1 MNWIDVIAR
10 APAKKPCLVAEH
22 GTLSYG
28 ELLHYMRRI
37 GGGFAARGWK
47 QGQRIFIAAGDD
59 RHLLCLA
66 MAALASGLVPVIAD
80 PASPPPAAAVL
91 REVAD
96 TPAAVVD
103 AALAASWGWC
113 DGDPNL
119 WLIRPEPAA
128 RTGALY
134 RRLLR
139 RSSAPPEGWFAE
151 LDGASDGP
159 LAWQPTGD
167 APAMVFF
174 TSGTTARPK
183 GVELGHDA
191 IAAHVAT
198 LMRQF
203 GHDDTSRILNLLP
216 WHHVDGFI
224 QGALVNLA
232 AGATLYRPVPFRI
245 ANIQRIVDALYSDR
259 ITHFVAVPTMLAI
272 ILRLA
277 DGLRDAFDMPDLRMV
292 VSTAGYLE
300 ENLWRNFE
308 MRSKVKVVNV
318 YGLTETVAGGLF
330 SGPDEATRRVGTLGR
345 PVDCLARIMDPEGQ
359 EAGEGE
365 SGEIWLSGVNLM
377 RGYLGDPEGT
387 NAVLREGWLHTGDLA
402 YRDGEGFFHFTGRLK
417 NVLISGGH
425 TVQPEEITAALKSH
439 PGVAEAATIGMA
451 HAELEEV
458 AVAAVVPAAGAVL
471 DETMMIEH
479 CRLNLAA
486 YKVPRRVV
494 ILKALP
500 YGPSGKVLA
509 DALRAIVAGERPAG
523 AAGDAADRVLEIARR
538 SFKSQIELSPASAPE
553 TTPGWDS
560 MAHLE
565 FVMALEAA
573 FAIRMSSQ
581 DIMKLTSLAA
591 AIEIAEA
598 ARHG

>member
-28 ELLHYMRRI
+28 ELLHFMRRI
-37 GGGFAARGWK
+37 GGGFATRGWK
-47 QGQRIFIAAGDD
+47 QGQRVFVAAGDD

-66 MAALASGLVPVIAD
+66 LAALANGLVPVIAD
-80 PASPPPAAAVL
+80 PASPPAAAAVL
-91 REVAD
+91 RQVAD
-96 TPAAVVD
+96 TPAAVLD
-103 AALAASWGWC
+103 AALAASWGWSAS
-113 DGDPNL
+113 DPNL

-128 RTGALY
+128 RMGALY

-139 RSSAPPEGWFAE
+139 RSPAPQEGWFAE
-151 LDGASDGP
+151 LDGVSDGP

-174 TSGTTARPK
+174 TSGTTSRPK
-183 GVELGHDA
+183 GVELGHHA

-198 LMRQF
+198 LIRQF
-203 GHDDTSRILNLLP
+203 GYDGGARILNLLP

-224 QGALVNLA
+224 QGALVSLA
-232 AGATLYRPVPFRI
+232 SGGTLHRPVQFRI
-245 ANIQRIVDALYSDR
+245 SNIQRIIDTLYSDR

-277 DGLRDAFDMPDLRMV
+277 DGLRDAFDTPDLRMV
-292 VSTAGYLE
+292 ISTAGHLE
-300 ENLWRNFE
+300 EALWREFE
-308 MRSKVKVVNV
+308 ARSKLKVVNV

-345 PVDCLARIMDPEGQ
+345 PVDCLARIMDPQGR

-365 SGEIWLSGVNLM
+365 RGELWLSGVNLM

-387 NAVLREGWLHTGDLA
+387 SAVLGEGWLHTGDLA

-458 AVAAVVPAAGAVL
+458 AASAVVPAAGAVL
-471 DETMMIEH
+471 DEAMMIEH

-486 YKVPRRVV
+486 YKIPRSVV
-494 ILKALP
+494 ILKQLP

-509 DALRAIVAGERPAG
+509 DALRAIIAGERPAVG
-523 AAGDAADRVLEIARR
+523 AGDAADRVLEIARR

-560 MAHLE
+560 MGHLE